1 MQFYLYIDEAHSI
14 GALGERGGGVCDFY
28 GKDSPSNQQSV
39 ASRVLTHC
47 YQL

>member
-28 GKDSPSNQQSV
+28 GKDSISNYNMYL
-39 ASRVLTHC
+39 AG
-47 YQL
+47 Y